1 MTDQGEKNLE
11 LQANLEEM
19 FTIGN
24 NDLCGK
30 QIYELGNGS
39 AGTYKVNHVN
49 VTFYY
54 CFEMDDNNSVIF

>member
-1 MTDQGEKNLE
+1 
-11 LQANLEEM
+11 M

-39 AGTYKVNHVN
+39 AGTYKVNHINMVLKIE
-49 VTFYY
+49 VS
-54 CFEMDDNNSVIF
+54 ELKH